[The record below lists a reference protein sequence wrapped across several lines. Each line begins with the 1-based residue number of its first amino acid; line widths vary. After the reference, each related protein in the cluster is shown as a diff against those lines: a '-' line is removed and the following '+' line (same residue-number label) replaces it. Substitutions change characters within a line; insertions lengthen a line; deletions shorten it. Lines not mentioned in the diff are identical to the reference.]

1 MKLLCSLIALTSAQM
16 RYCGQMKAKNGH
28 IRDSLDLSES
38 ESCLYHIEPV
48 VADTES
54 HFQVSQKL
62 PPCRVA
68 EMYIHQDGQIFGPFC
83 QQKRVRR
90 SGWGTKWSSPL
101 SSKPFDV
108 VYTSHGIKFSFDFE
122 FDLEPGL
129 PQTKSLNP
137 IYTPK
142 PKPDN
147 YSSAFSMKEQILS
160 QIQGLKPGKYPIQ
173 VVPSNDS
180 TVKPT
185 KPTFKPTARPF
196 YRPTFKPSHA
206 KPAKPAQTSPAELP
220 KPEVQTDSWTESALD
235 TKETILA
242 TLSQENNAF
251 NEKEQIFAL
260 AQNLGTSYD
269 VTTSTTVSSTK
280 APIDMDLIDNIV
292 NQSANSNNNNEFVYQ
307 GYNPESYY
315 PTHTEGPATK
325 GDLEVYA
332 TTEVDENQTYR
343 LDTTTYQYIEPTEK
357 PVKTPKAPVK
367 PFDRPLPDRELDV
380 VFDRPRPGPGPI
392 NLLKPLPPQK
402 PSEQVTTIENFGMQ
416 RPNPMAKDHP
426 VPHLP
431 REPLDTKLVVV
442 TQGTTTQGKVVP
454 VGRSVTPSSAAAAFA
469 QSVFEAQ
476 VTSDLTI
483 EEVYNGIMQ
492 MKFNEKGLLQREITL
507 SRKRG
512 IINRIV
518 KRIERAEKIAALTQ
532 KRAEI
537 NQKRAERKRARQ
549 SRG

>member
-1 MKLLCSLIALTSAQM
+1 MFY
-16 RYCGQMKAKNGH
+16 R
-28 IRDSLDLSES
+28 
-38 ESCLYHIEPV
+38 
-48 VADTES
+48 
-54 HFQVSQKL
+54 
-62 PPCRVA
+62 
-68 EMYIHQDGQIFGPFC
+68 
-83 QQKRVRR
+83 
-90 SGWGTKWSSPL
+90 
-101 SSKPFDV
+101 
-108 VYTSHGIKFSFDFE
+108 
-122 FDLEPGL
+122 
-129 PQTKSLNP
+129 
-137 IYTPK
+137 
-142 PKPDN
+142 
-147 YSSAFSMKEQILS
+147 IL
-160 QIQGLKPGKYPIQ
+160 
-173 VVPSNDS
+173 
-180 TVKPT
+180 
-185 KPTFKPTARPF
+185 FRPTARPF

-220 KPEVQTDSWTESALD
+220 KPELQTDSWTGSALD

-292 NQSANSNNNNEFVYQ
+292 NQSANSNNNNNGFVYQ

-315 PTHTEGPATK
+315 PAHTEGPATK

-442 TQGTTTQGKVVP
+442 TQGTTTQ
-454 VGRSVTPSSAAAAFA
+454 A
-469 QSVFEAQ
+469 
-476 VTSDLTI
+476 
-483 EEVYNGIMQ
+483 
-492 MKFNEKGLLQREITL
+492 KG
-507 SRKRG
+507 
-512 IINRIV
+512 
-518 KRIERAEKIAALTQ
+518 
-532 KRAEI
+532 
-537 NQKRAERKRARQ
+537 
-549 SRG
+549 